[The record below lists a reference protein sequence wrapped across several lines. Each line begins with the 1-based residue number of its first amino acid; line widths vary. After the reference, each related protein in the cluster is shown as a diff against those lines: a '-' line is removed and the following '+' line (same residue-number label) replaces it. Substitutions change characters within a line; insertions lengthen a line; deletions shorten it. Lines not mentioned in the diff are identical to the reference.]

1 MYILLKSNQYYG
13 NSLKCLAQSVLF
25 FKSLEL
31 TFMKNATYYI
41 QTHISATAIKW
52 LATLERS
59 VLRDQEHRPHLA
71 LPSLQ
76 LPEGLQGQAL

>member
-41 QTHISATAIKW
+41 QIHIRATAIKC

-59 VLRDQEHRPHLA
+59 VLSDQGHRPQLA
-71 LPSLQ
+71 HPSLQ
-76 LPEGLQGQAL
+76 LSEGLQGHAL